1 MNIEEEITHLS
12 KIWLRY
18 VGLDHHKD
26 RDCHFYIEKRWSYG
40 DEPDYRAY
48 HYGYVASNFEGT
60 RCDTLEEA
68 QEELRDFLYL
78 SIHKEYQWLL
88 RVMEKINNKDDEW
101 SEEDRAERQA
111 GLDVLTGWDAYRFS
125 DSPRP

>member
-12 KIWLRY
+12 KTWMKYI
-18 VGLDHHKD
+18 GPEHHKD

-48 HYGYVASNFEGT
+48 HYGYVASDFEGT

-88 RVMEKINNKDDEW
+88 EAVDKINKNEDGW
-101 SEEDRAERQA
+101 SEEDREERQS
-111 GLDVLTGWDAYRFS
+111 GLDRLAGWNNYRLS
-125 DSPRP
+125 KI